1 MTQEQNIESPAT
13 ALRTSLHAPAS
24 PSRLQAAMAA
34 GTNPH
39 PEFIEVLIARC
50 AEEPDFFVR
59 DMLTWA
65 LIRQDAAMTTERL
78 LPELDSETP
87 QARSQAL
94 HTLSKLGNP
103 DTWPA
108 ITTALL
114 QDDDDEVARAAWR
127 AAAAIVPRERVPAL
141 AAILSTQFNRGGR
154 DVQLSLSRAFAALGD
169 AASPALEHAKHSQ
182 DEGVRTHATATEQI
196 MQNPEEGFD
205 AAIEDARRTVALL
218 GAPSIVEE

>member
-1 MTQEQNIESPAT
+1 MTRVQNTEKPAA
-13 ALRTSLHAPAS
+13 ALRASLDAPTSS
-24 PSRLQAAMAA
+24 SRLQAAMAA

-39 PEFIEVLIARC
+39 PEFIDVLIARC

-65 LIRQDAAMTTERL
+65 LIRQDTATTAERL
-78 LPELDSETP
+78 LPELRSRIP

-94 HTLSKLGNP
+94 HTLSKLGDP

-108 ITTALL
+108 ITASLL

-127 AAAAIVPRERVPAL
+127 AAAALVPREQVPAL
-141 AAILSTQFNRGGR
+141 AWTLSTQFNRGGR

-169 AASPALEHAKHSQ
+169 AASPAIEHAKHSQ

-218 GAPSIVEE
+218 GAPSIAEE